1 MMELNACMEL
11 TISVKETIN
20 WRYCWRAGV
29 MSRNEGGEGEE
40 LFVWMVFLNL
50 NASSLLRRTVLRE
63 GMSVDEDGVTGKTLQ
78 SDGMRI
84 TECATVTPFS
94 SE

>member
-1 MMELNACMEL
+1 
-11 TISVKETIN
+11 
-20 WRYCWRAGV
+20 
-29 MSRNEGGEGEE
+29 MSRNEGGEGEG
-40 LFVWMVFLNL
+40 LFVWTVFLSL
-50 NASSLLRRTVLRE
+50 NASSLLRRTVVRE
-63 GMSVDEDGVTGKTLQ
+63 GMSACEDGVIGNTIQ